1 MGGRCATADATGE
14 ATSGVATIN
23 DREVG
28 ARFFWEDRQGK
39 VERLV
44 VITKPQGE
52 ESDEGSRR
60 QVWSTRYWSHDMH
73 DSTSAPL
80 LSYSSTTVYSLGSTT
95 STLPTKSLNR
105 QRLTEMSVDDKHR
118 IREHIHIN

>member
-14 ATSGVATIN
+14 ATSGVATIK

-28 ARFFWEDRQGK
+28 AQFFWEDRQGK

-60 QVWSTRYWSHDMH
+60 HVWSTRYRSHDMH

-80 LSYSSTTVYSLGSTT
+80 L
-95 STLPTKSLNR
+95 
-105 QRLTEMSVDDKHR
+105 Q
-118 IREHIHIN
+118 